1 MRTRA
6 YRRHQRARIKA
17 RHLHDFYTLTS
28 AYFPPPGD
36 IAVRHP
42 LDCGRSRCHCCHG
55 DKLMGV
61 PLARYDRRLDKD
73 DPMLLD

>member
-17 RHLHDFYTLTS
+17 AHLR
-28 AYFPPPGD
+28 AYHELMSLSELPPPKD

-42 LDCGRSRCHCCHG
+42 LDCGRHCLMCHMAKFT
-55 DKLMGV
+55 D
-61 PLARYDRRLDKD
+61 PRRAREKRAWRREV
-73 DPMLLD
+73 